1 MAAPEY
7 NKDYYILAGDGE
19 TLIDARGAQIFAV
32 DSEMDFEEVEDLV
45 AYYYDDMDTHYIIP
59 TLKFLPETSHK
70 SVDVS
75 ELLTNLAS
83 DTSYVLSPAEREAL
97 LDLRDEIP

>member
-7 NKDYYILAGDGE
+7 NNDYYILAGDGE

-32 DSEMDFEEVEDLV
+32 NSEMDFEEVEDLV
-45 AYYYDDMDTHYIIP
+45 AYYYDDVHTLSIIP
-59 TLKFLPETSHK
+59 TLKFLPEASHK

-97 LDLRDEIP
+97 LDLRDELP